1 MIRPPTSQAS
11 SPFLPFVTFSYSLEP
26 LMSACG
32 SLSPRQSPPGSPTNP
47 AKPETQLQTQTG
59 ERAGGA
65 EKPWPRRPDP
75 PAPAP
80 SGAGWI
86 KQTRPPGSDGRGSA
100 QGIPG
105 PSSRWDSGIAS
116 FTLRGVGEG

>member
-1 MIRPPTSQAS
+1 
-11 SPFLPFVTFSYSLEP
+11 
-26 LMSACG
+26 MSACG

-100 QGIPG
+100 QGNGEAGRTPPPHAPRNG
-105 PSSRWDSGIAS
+105 ARAQGWELGSSTGRDPLAS
-116 FTLRGVGEG
+116 PAGGEREAP